1 MAITSNN
8 KKGQDGKKYKVINLK
23 YEYEGYGGNEKWAI
37 ISELSEKELY
47 GLYPDEMRRYSS
59 FLLLSVEQGKAIADF
74 KLNEDKY
81 RKRSINNEDYFG
93 YSEGLTE
100 NLHTEAIVSDFVEQ
114 QENEEY
120 CKMREE
126 LKQRLFDQ
134 AIASL
139 TEKQRRHLLLRY
151 VEGKTSVE
159 IAREEG
165 ISEQAVR
172 KNTQTAIRK
181 FEKIFRDFFRNR
193 LRFGISIPNK

>member
-47 GLYPDEMRRYSS
+47 GLYPDEMRRYSP

-181 FEKIFRDFFRNR
+181 FEKIFRYFFR
-193 LRFGISIPNK
+193 K

>member
-47 GLYPDEMRRYSS
+47 GLYPDEMRRYSP

-126 LKQRLFDQ
+126 LKQRLFDR

-181 FEKIFRDFFRNR
+181 FEKIFRDFFR
-193 LRFGISIPNK
+193 K

>member
-8 KKGQDGKKYKVINLK
+8 KKGQDGKIYKVINLK

-47 GLYPDEMRRYSS
+47 GLYPDEMRRYSP

-100 NLHTEAIVSDFVEQ
+100 N
-114 QENEEY
+114 
-120 CKMREE
+120 
-126 LKQRLFDQ
+126 
-134 AIASL
+134 
-139 TEKQRRHLLLRY
+139 
-151 VEGKTSVE
+151 
-159 IAREEG
+159 
-165 ISEQAVR
+165 
-172 KNTQTAIRK
+172 
-181 FEKIFRDFFRNR
+181 
-193 LRFGISIPNK
+193 

>member
-1 MAITSNN
+1 M
-8 KKGQDGKKYKVINLK
+8 
-23 YEYEGYGGNEKWAI
+23 GGNEKWGI
-37 ISELSEKELY
+37 HNLN
-47 GLYPDEMRRYSS
+47 YPKKNYMGCIPTEMRRYSP

-181 FEKIFRDFFRNR
+181 FEKIFRDFFPKIGCV
-193 LRFGISIPNK
+193 LASQFQISEGVI

>member
-47 GLYPDEMRRYSS
+47 GLYPDEMRRYSP

-165 ISEQAVR
+165 ISEHAVR

-181 FEKIFRDFFRNR
+181 FEKIFRDFFR
-193 LRFGISIPNK
+193 K

>member
-47 GLYPDEMRRYSS
+47 GLYPDEMRRYSP

-181 FEKIFRDFFRNR
+181 FEKIFRDFFR
-193 LRFGISIPNK
+193 K

>member
-47 GLYPDEMRRYSS
+47 GLYPDEMRRYSP

-151 VEGKTSVE
+151 VDGKTSVE

-181 FEKIFRDFFRNR
+181 FEKIFRDFFR
-193 LRFGISIPNK
+193 K

>member
-47 GLYPDEMRRYSS
+47 GLYPDEMRRYSP

-181 FEKIFRDFFRNR
+181 FGKIFRDFFR
-193 LRFGISIPNK
+193 K

>member
-1 MAITSNN
+1 MANTSNN
-8 KKGQDGKKYKVINLK
+8 KKWQDVKKYKVINLK

-47 GLYPDEMRRYSS
+47 GLYPDEMRRYSP

-181 FEKIFRDFFRNR
+181 FEKIFRDFFR
-193 LRFGISIPNK
+193 K

>member
-47 GLYPDEMRRYSS
+47 GLYPDEMRRYSP

-151 VEGKTSVE
+151 VEGTTSVE

-181 FEKIFRDFFRNR
+181 FEKIFRDFFR
-193 LRFGISIPNK
+193 K

>member
-23 YEYEGYGGNEKWAI
+23 YEYEGYGENEKWAI

-47 GLYPDEMRRYSS
+47 GLYPDEMRRYSP

-181 FEKIFRDFFRNR
+181 FEKIFRDFFR
-193 LRFGISIPNK
+193 K

>member
-47 GLYPDEMRRYSS
+47 GLYPDEMRRYSP

-151 VEGKTSVE
+151 VEGKTSGE

-181 FEKIFRDFFRNR
+181 FEKIFRDFFR
-193 LRFGISIPNK
+193 K

>member
-8 KKGQDGKKYKVINLK
+8 KKGQDDKKYKVINLK

-47 GLYPDEMRRYSS
+47 GLYPDEMRRYSP

-181 FEKIFRDFFRNR
+181 FEKIFRDFFR
-193 LRFGISIPNK
+193 K

>member
-1 MAITSNN
+1 
-8 KKGQDGKKYKVINLK
+8 
-23 YEYEGYGGNEKWAI
+23 
-37 ISELSEKELY
+37 
-47 GLYPDEMRRYSS
+47 MRRYSP

-126 LKQRLFDQ
+126 LKQRLFDR

-181 FEKIFRDFFRNR
+181 FEKIFRDFFR
-193 LRFGISIPNK
+193 K

>member
-47 GLYPDEMRRYSS
+47 GLYPDEMRRYSP

-100 NLHTEAIVSDFVEQ
+100 TLHTEAIVSDFVEQ

-181 FEKIFRDFFRNR
+181 FEKIFRDFFR
-193 LRFGISIPNK
+193 K

>member
-47 GLYPDEMRRYSS
+47 GLYPDEMRRYSP

-139 TEKQRRHLLLRY
+139 TEKQRKHLLLWY
-151 VEGKTSVE
+151 VEGKTSAQ
-159 IAREEG
+159 IAREDG
-165 ISEQAVR
+165 VSEQAVR
-172 KNTQTAIRK
+172 KNAQAAIKK
-181 FEKIFRDFFRNR
+181 FEKFFGDFFR
-193 LRFGISIPNK
+193 K

>member
-23 YEYEGYGGNEKWAI
+23 YEYEGYGGNERWAI
-37 ISELSEKELY
+37 ISELTEKELY
-47 GLYPDEMRRYSS
+47 GLYPDEMRRYSP

-181 FEKIFRDFFRNR
+181 FEKIFRDFFR
-193 LRFGISIPNK
+193 K

>member
-47 GLYPDEMRRYSS
+47 GLYPDEMRRYSP

-159 IAREEG
+159 ITREEG

-181 FEKIFRDFFRNR
+181 FEKIFRDFFR
-193 LRFGISIPNK
+193 K

>member
-47 GLYPDEMRRYSS
+47 GLYPDEMRRYSP

-120 CKMREE
+120 CKIREE

-181 FEKIFRDFFRNR
+181 FEKIFRDFFR
-193 LRFGISIPNK
+193 K

>member
-37 ISELSEKELY
+37 KSELSEKELY
-47 GLYPDEMRRYSS
+47 GLYPDEMRRYSP

-126 LKQRLFDQ
+126 LKQRLFDR

-181 FEKIFRDFFRNR
+181 FEKIFRDFFR
-193 LRFGISIPNK
+193 K

>member
-47 GLYPDEMRRYSS
+47 GLYPDEMRRYSP

-181 FEKIFRDFFRNR
+181 FEKIFGDFFR
-193 LRFGISIPNK
+193 K

>member
-47 GLYPDEMRRYSS
+47 GLYPDEMRRYSP

-159 IAREEG
+159 IAREVG

-181 FEKIFRDFFRNR
+181 FEKIFRDFFR
-193 LRFGISIPNK
+193 K

>member
-47 GLYPDEMRRYSS
+47 GLYPDEMRRYSP

-134 AIASL
+134 ALASL

-181 FEKIFRDFFRNR
+181 FEKIFRDFFR
-193 LRFGISIPNK
+193 K

>member
-47 GLYPDEMRRYSS
+47 GLYPDEMRRYSP

-172 KNTQTAIRK
+172 KNAQAAIKK
-181 FEKIFRDFFRNR
+181 FEKFFGDFFR
-193 LRFGISIPNK
+193 K